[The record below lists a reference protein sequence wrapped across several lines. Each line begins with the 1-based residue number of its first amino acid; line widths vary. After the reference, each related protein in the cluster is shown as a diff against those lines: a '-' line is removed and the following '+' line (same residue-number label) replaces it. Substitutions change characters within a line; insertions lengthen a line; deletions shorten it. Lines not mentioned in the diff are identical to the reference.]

1 MDKKSLM
8 EFGLRA
14 LREQVVAGTTPKIP
28 QKRPTAGPD
37 YTALS
42 NMKGFMARRQMHGKP
57 YIK

>member
-1 MDKKSLM
+1 M

-14 LREQVVAGTTPKIP
+14 LREQVVAGTMPKIP